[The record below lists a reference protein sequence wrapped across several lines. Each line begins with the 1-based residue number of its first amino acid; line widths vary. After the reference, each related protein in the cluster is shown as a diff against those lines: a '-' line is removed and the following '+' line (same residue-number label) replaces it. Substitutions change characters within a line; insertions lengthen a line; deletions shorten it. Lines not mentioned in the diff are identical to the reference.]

1 MLLIIVIFLNIVCD
15 IVVIKT
21 IETRCVPLTG
31 YEMPDKWRLLL
42 SLVAVFLMFKEQF
55 LNYSDDH
62 RNKY

>member
-42 SLVAVFLMFKEQF
+42 SLVAVF
-55 LNYSDDH
+55 
-62 RNKY
+62 